1 MAGRLKKWYSEQKK
15 KRASSK
21 PKGKKDRLGKY
32 RGVDVVQK
40 ARRKKLGIK
49 KGEEAG
55 RVGSKAKKAVKTKG
69 GTYVKYKKGSASA
82 KSFGK
87 TFKAKCAGGA
97 SSFTWQGRSYSCAKK
112 SDTKKAAPAKKKEVQ
127 GPPVDT
133 SKKGQKRQYTQ
144 ARRGL
149 HKAEG
154 KKFYEKFSDA
164 NKAKYK
170 KSKKTGK
177 SAY

>member
-15 KRASSK
+15 KRAASK

-55 RVGSKAKKAVKTKG
+55 RVGAKAKKAVKTKG

-112 SDTKKAAPAKKKEVQ
+112 AAPKPGDKNFI
-127 GPPVDT
+127 GP
-133 SKKGQKRQYTQ
+133 
-144 ARRGL
+144 RRPAAPKPGD
-149 HKAEG
+149 
-154 KKFYEKFSDA
+154 KKFVGPTKP
-164 NKAKYK
+164 KAGAKQK
-170 KSKKTGK
+170 TKSVWKGGRWYRNQP
-177 SAY
+177 A

>member
-1 MAGRLKKWYSEQKK
+1 MAGRLKKCYSEQKK

-112 SDTKKAAPAKKKEVQ
+112 SDTKKAAPKPGDKNFI
-127 GPPVDT
+127 GPRRP
-133 SKKGQKRQYTQ
+133 Q
-144 ARRGL
+144 AP
-149 HKAEG
+149 
-154 KKFYEKFSDA
+154 
-164 NKAKYK
+164 
-170 KSKKTGK
+170 KSKVPGGK
-177 SAY
+177 GLQHQKSPS